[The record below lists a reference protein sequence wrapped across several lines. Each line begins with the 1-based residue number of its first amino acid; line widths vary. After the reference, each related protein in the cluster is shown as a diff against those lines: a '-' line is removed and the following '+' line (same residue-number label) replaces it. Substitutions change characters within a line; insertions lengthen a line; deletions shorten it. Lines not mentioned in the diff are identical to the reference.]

1 MQAIKY
7 VASIAAL
14 TLFFSL
20 GVFAKDANSGKF
32 DLTDTAQIGSTTL
45 QPGHYT
51 AEWSGSKD
59 ALNVTIVNHGKTV
72 ATAHGQLK
80 EMPEKAPYN
89 AVVSH
94 PLNGNT
100 QQVDEIHFD
109 HRTEALVLGGS

>member
-7 VASIAAL
+7 LASIAAL

-32 DLTDTAQIGSTTL
+32 DLTQTAQIGSTTL

-51 AEWSGSKD
+51 AEWTGSND
-59 ALNVTIVNHGKTV
+59 ALNVTILDHGKTV
-72 ATAHGQLK
+72 ATAHGHLK
-80 EMPEKAPYN
+80 QREEKAPYN

-94 PLNGNT
+94 PASNNT
-100 QQVDEIHFD
+100 QQVDEIDFD
-109 HRTEALVLGGS
+109 NRTEALVLGGI

>member
-1 MQAIKY
+1 MRAIKY
-7 VASIAAL
+7 LASIAAL

-32 DLTDTAQIGSTTL
+32 DLTVPARIGSTTL

-51 AEWSGSKD
+51 AEWTGSND
-59 ALNVTIVNHGKTV
+59 ALNVTIMNHRKTV
-72 ATAHGQLK
+72 ATAHGHLM

-94 PLNGNT
+94 PINSNT

-109 HRTEALVLGGS
+109 HRTEALVLGGV

>member
-1 MQAIKY
+1 MRAIKY
-7 VASIAAL
+7 LASIAAL

-20 GVFAKDANSGKF
+20 GVFAKDANSSKF
-32 DLTDTAQIGSTTL
+32 DLTQTARIGSTTL

-51 AEWSGSKD
+51 AEWTGSND
-59 ALNVTIVNHGKTV
+59 ALNVTILSHRKTV

-80 EMPEKAPYN
+80 EMPDKSPYS

-94 PLNGNT
+94 PVDHDT

-109 HRTEALVLGGS
+109 NRTEALVLGGM

>member
-1 MQAIKY
+1 MRAIKY

-32 DLTDTAQIGSTTL
+32 DLTQTAQIGSTTL
-45 QPGHYT
+45 QAGHYT

-59 ALNVTIVNHGKTV
+59 ALNVTILNHGKTV
-72 ATAHGQLK
+72 ATARGHLK
-80 EMPEKAPYN
+80 EMQEKSPYS

-94 PLNGNT
+94 PLDNNT

-109 HRTEALVLGGS
+109 NRTEALVLGGM